1 MSRVW
6 IVAALLAVTLTAG
19 GCSFAPEYERPVMDL
34 PQTWTDAG
42 ERNLDV
48 QWWRRFN
55 DDTLNALVEEALANN
70 LDLEQALARVEQ
82 ARAQLGTARSD
93 LAPTPAATGSAS
105 HVLSAGDTRANEY
118 GAGLGI
124 SAWELDLWGRY
135 RNRAASARADLL
147 ATEAARD
154 AVRLSVA
161 GSTAKTYFQLRAA
174 ALQENTAE
182 RVLHTREESHRI
194 YVNRYQQGLIDELS
208 LLRDEAEVETAR
220 NTLYTARIAR
230 EGAASALAVLVGRSP
245 ADIMQEDSVSPGDIS
260 VALPTAPALP
270 SGLPSDLLERR
281 PDIRQ
286 AEESLRSANF
296 NIGVARA
303 SYFPS
308 LSLTGLLGL
317 ASPQLNSLFS
327 ADGKTWQGQAGLRLP
342 LDPWRTKNT
351 VAGAEALKREAVA
364 VYEKTVQDAF
374 KDMRDAL
381 TGQEQYALA
390 VKSLERQVDVLS
402 QAVVHAR
409 NRFNNGYSSYL
420 DLLDAERSL
429 FSAELNFIATR
440 ARQLSSIVDV
450 CLALGGGW
458 DA

>member
-1 MSRVW
+1 MSRAG
-6 IVAALLAVTLTAG
+6 IVAALLTVALTAG

-42 ERNLDV
+42 EHNLDV

-55 DDTLNALVEEALANN
+55 DGTLNDLVEEALTNN
-70 LDLEQALARVEQ
+70 LDLEQALARVDQ
-82 ARAQLGTARSD
+82 ARAQLGVARSD
-93 LAPTPAATGSAS
+93 LAPTPAAAASAT
-105 HVLSAGDTRANEY
+105 HALNGADTRTNQY
-118 GAGLGI
+118 GANFGV
-124 SAWELDLWGRY
+124 SAWELDLWGAY

-147 ATEAARD
+147 ATEAARA
-154 AVRLSVA
+154 AVRLSVT
-161 GSTAKTYFQLRAA
+161 GNTAKTYFQLRAA
-174 ALQENTAE
+174 ALQEQTAH
-182 RVLHTREESHRI
+182 RVLNTREESHRI
-194 YVNRYQQGLIDELS
+194 YVNRYEEGLIDELS

-220 NTLYTARIAR
+220 NSLYGARIAR
-230 EGAASALAVLVGRSP
+230 EAAESALAVLVGRSP
-245 ADIMQEDSVSPGDIS
+245 ADIMAGNVSAGDIS
-260 VALPTAPALP
+260 VALPTAPVLP
-270 SGLPSDLLERR
+270 AGLPSDLLERR

-286 AEESLRSANF
+286 AEETLKSANF
-296 NIGVARA
+296 TIGVAKA

-317 ASPQLNSLFS
+317 ASPELNKLFS
-327 ADGKTWQGQAGLRLP
+327 TDGRTWQGQAGLRLP
-342 LDPWRTKNT
+342 LDPWRTKSA

-364 VYEKTVQDAF
+364 VYEQTVQNAF

-390 VKSLERQVDVLS
+390 VKSQERQVDVLS
-402 QAVVHAR
+402 QAVTHAR

-458 DA
+458 E